1 MSDIFKT
8 RPSWQLKQ
16 LPAKRSNRLSSL
28 TKFERTRRLLE
39 KKDRLLAIASVSR
52 FAKLDVGREIRKGL
66 PEVILAEGKLASDV
80 ARISQAMVRRTGRAI
95 ISRLDGPQVRA
106 VRSVMRNGSKVE
118 YFSRSR
124 MMIVKSKNYNPR
136 RSGGRVGVLTAGTSD
151 LPVAEEAAVIARE
164 MGCETRS
171 FYDVGV
177 AGIHRLFQPV
187 RDLLRWD
194 CDVILVVAG
203 REGALPTVVAG
214 IVDVPVIGVPTSR
227 SYGFGEKG
235 LAALA
240 AMLQSCSLGMAVV
253 NIDGGV
259 GAGAVAALVAN
270 RVGEYRAMAPS
281 ARSQE

>member
-1 MSDIFKT
+1 M
-8 RPSWQLKQ
+8 
-16 LPAKRSNRLSSL
+16 SSL
-28 TKFERTRRLLE
+28 KKFERSRRLFE
-39 KKDRLLAIASVSR
+39 RKDRLLAIASLSR
-52 FAKLDVGREIRKGL
+52 FAKLDIGREKRKGL
-66 PEVILAEGKLASDV
+66 PEVVLAEGKLARDV
-80 ARISQAMVRRTGRAI
+80 ASISQAMVRRTGRAI

-106 VRSVMRNGSKVE
+106 VRSVMGKESKVE

-124 MMIVKSKNYNPR
+124 MMIVKSKNYKPR
-136 RSGGRVGVLTAGTSD
+136 GNGGRVGILTAGTSD
-151 LPVAEEAAVIARE
+151 IPVAEEAEVIARE

-177 AGIHRLFQPV
+177 AGIHRLFEPV
-187 RDLLRWD
+187 RDLLKWG

-259 GAGAVAALVAN
+259 GAGAVGALIAN
-270 RVGEYRAMAPS
+270 RVGEYRMG
-281 ARSQE
+281 RD

>member
-1 MSDIFKT
+1 M
-8 RPSWQLKQ
+8 
-16 LPAKRSNRLSSL
+16 SSL
-28 TKFERTRRLLE
+28 ERFERRRKRFE
-39 KKDRLLAIASVSR
+39 RKDRLLAIASLSR
-52 FAKLDVGREIRKGL
+52 FAKLDVGREKRKGL

-80 ARISQAMVRRTGRAI
+80 AKITQAMLRRTGRAI
-95 ISRLDGPQVRA
+95 VSRLSGSQVKA
-106 VRSVMRNGSKVE
+106 VRSVIGEESKIE

-124 MMIVKSKNYNPR
+124 LIVVKSKSYKPR
-136 RSGGRVGVLTAGTSD
+136 RSGGRVGILTAGTSD
-151 LPVAEEAAVIARE
+151 IAVAEEAEVIARE

-171 FYDVGV
+171 FHDVGV
-177 AGIHRLFQPV
+177 AGIHRLFEPV
-187 RDLLRWD
+187 RDLLNWEA
-194 CDVILVVAG
+194 DVILVVAG

-214 IVDVPVIGVPTSR
+214 IVNVPVIGVPTSR

-270 RVGEYRAMAPS
+270 RVGEYRNRRA
-281 ARSQE
+281 

>member
-1 MSDIFKT
+1 M
-8 RPSWQLKQ
+8 
-16 LPAKRSNRLSSL
+16 SSL
-28 TKFERTRRLLE
+28 RKFERTGRLFE
-39 KKDRLLAIASVSR
+39 KKDRLLAIASLAR
-52 FAKLDVGREIRKGL
+52 FAKLDIGREKRKGL
-66 PEVILAEGKLASDV
+66 PEVILAEGKLARDV

-95 ISRLDGPQVRA
+95 ISRMDGPQVRA
-106 VRSVMRNGSKVE
+106 VRSLVVTGSKVE

-124 MMIVKSKNYNPR
+124 MMIVRSKNYKPR
-136 RSGGRVGVLTAGTSD
+136 QTGGRVGILTAGTSD
-151 LPVAEEAAVIARE
+151 IPVAEEAEVIARE

-177 AGIHRLFQPV
+177 AGIHRLFEPV
-187 RDLLRWD
+187 RDLLKWG
-194 CDVILVVAG
+194 CDVIIVVAG

-259 GAGAVAALVAN
+259 GAGSVAALIAN
-270 RVGEYRAMAPS
+270 RVGEYRMT
-281 ARSQE
+281 RD

>member
-1 MSDIFKT
+1 LSY
-8 RPSWQLKQ
+8 LK
-16 LPAKRSNRLSSL
+16 
-28 TKFERTRRLLE
+28 KFERTGRLFE
-39 KKDRLLAIASVSR
+39 KKDRLLAIASLAR
-52 FAKLDVGREIRKGL
+52 FAKLDIGREKRKGL
-66 PEVILAEGKLASDV
+66 PEVILAEGKLARDV

-95 ISRLDGPQVRA
+95 ISRMDRPQVRA
-106 VRSVMRNGSKVE
+106 VRSVLANGSKVE

-124 MMIVKSKNYNPR
+124 MMIVKSKSYKPR
-136 RSGGRVGVLTAGTSD
+136 QTGGRVGILTAGTSD
-151 LPVAEEAAVIARE
+151 IPVAEEAEVIARE

-177 AGIHRLFQPV
+177 AGIHRLFEPV
-187 RDLLRWD
+187 RDLLKWG
-194 CDVILVVAG
+194 CDVIIVVAG

-259 GAGAVAALVAN
+259 GAGGVAALIAN
-270 RVGEYRAMAPS
+270 RVGEYRMT
-281 ARSQE
+281 RD

>member
-1 MSDIFKT
+1 
-8 RPSWQLKQ
+8 
-16 LPAKRSNRLSSL
+16 LSSL

-124 MMIVKSKNYNPR
+124 MMIVKSKSYNPR
-136 RSGGRVGVLTAGTSD
+136 RSGGRVGILTAGTSD
-151 LPVAEEAAVIARE
+151 LPVAEEAEVIARE

-227 SYGFGEKG
+227 SYGFGERG
-235 LAALA
+235 IASLA

-259 GAGAVAALVAN
+259 GAGAVAALIAN
-270 RVGEYRAMAPS
+270 RVGKYRMG
-281 ARSQE
+281 RD

>member
-1 MSDIFKT
+1 
-8 RPSWQLKQ
+8 
-16 LPAKRSNRLSSL
+16 LSSL
-28 TKFERTRRLLE
+28 KKFGRSRRLFER
-39 KKDRLLAIASVSR
+39 KDRLLAITSLSR
-52 FAKLDVGREIRKGL
+52 FAKLDVGREKRKGL
-66 PEVILAEGKLASDV
+66 PEVILAEGKLARDV
-80 ARISQAMVRRTGRAI
+80 ARISQAMVGRTGRAI

-106 VRSVMRNGSKVE
+106 VRSIMGNGSKVE
-118 YFSRSR
+118 YLSRSR
-124 MMIVKSKNYNPR
+124 MMVVRSKSYKPR
-136 RSGGRVGVLTAGTSD
+136 RSGGRVGILTAGTSEI
-151 LPVAEEAAVIARE
+151 PVAEEAEVIARE

-177 AGIHRLFQPV
+177 AGIHRLFEPV
-187 RDLLRWD
+187 RDLLKWD

-259 GAGAVAALVAN
+259 GAGAVAALIAN
-270 RVGEYRAMAPS
+270 RIGESRL
-281 ARSQE
+281 RKE

>member
-1 MSDIFKT
+1 M
-8 RPSWQLKQ
+8 
-16 LPAKRSNRLSSL
+16 SSL
-28 TKFERTRRLLE
+28 ERFERSRKRFE
-39 KKDRLLAIASVSR
+39 RKDRLLAITSLSR
-52 FAKLDVGREIRKGL
+52 FAKLDVGREKRKGL

-80 ARISQAMVRRTGRAI
+80 AKITQAMLRRTGRAI
-95 ISRLDGPQVRA
+95 VSRLSGSQVKA
-106 VRSVMRNGSKVE
+106 VRSVIGEESKIE

-124 MMIVKSKNYNPR
+124 LIVAKSKSYKPR
-136 RSGGRVGVLTAGTSD
+136 RSGGRVGILTAGTSD
-151 LPVAEEAAVIARE
+151 IAVAEEAEVIARE

-171 FYDVGV
+171 FHDVGV
-177 AGIHRLFQPV
+177 AGIHRLFEPV
-187 RDLLRWD
+187 RDLLNWEA
-194 CDVILVVAG
+194 DVILVVAG

-214 IVDVPVIGVPTSR
+214 IVNVPVIGVPTSR

-270 RVGEYRAMAPS
+270 RVGEYRNRRA
-281 ARSQE
+281 

>member
-1 MSDIFKT
+1 M
-8 RPSWQLKQ
+8 
-16 LPAKRSNRLSSL
+16 
-28 TKFERTRRLLE
+28 
-39 KKDRLLAIASVSR
+39 
-52 FAKLDVGREIRKGL
+52 GKGF
-66 PEVILAEGKLASDV
+66 
-80 ARISQAMVRRTGRAI
+80 
-95 ISRLDGPQVRA
+95 
-106 VRSVMRNGSKVE
+106 KVE

-124 MMIVKSKNYNPR
+124 MMLVKSKNYKSR
-136 RSGGRVGVLTAGTSD
+136 RSGGRVGILTAGTSD
-151 LPVAEEAAVIARE
+151 IPVAEEAEVIARE

-177 AGIHRLFQPV
+177 AGIHRLFEPV
-187 RDLLRWD
+187 RDLLKWGS
-194 CDVILVVAG
+194 DVILVVAG

-259 GAGAVAALVAN
+259 GAGAIAALIAN
-270 RVGEYRAMAPS
+270 HVGEYRMGKD
-281 ARSQE
+281 

>member
-1 MSDIFKT
+1 M
-8 RPSWQLKQ
+8 
-16 LPAKRSNRLSSL
+16 
-28 TKFERTRRLLE
+28 
-39 KKDRLLAIASVSR
+39 SR

-95 ISRLDGPQVRA
+95 ISRLDGSQVRA

-124 MMIVKSKNYNPR
+124 MMIVRSKSYKPR
-136 RSGGRVGVLTAGTSD
+136 RSGGRVGILTAGTSD
-151 LPVAEEAAVIARE
+151 LPVAEEAEVIARE

-227 SYGFGEKG
+227 SYGFGERG
-235 LAALA
+235 IASLA

-259 GAGAVAALVAN
+259 GAGAVAALIAN
-270 RVGEYRAMAPS
+270 RVGKYRMG
-281 ARSQE
+281 RD

>member
-8 RPSWQLKQ
+8 RPSWPLKQ

-66 PEVILAEGKLASDV
+66 PEVILAEGKLAIDV

-124 MMIVKSKNYNPR
+124 MLIVKSKNYKSMGN
-136 RSGGRVGVLTAGTSD
+136 GGIARLLTAGTSNI
-151 LPVAEEAAVIARE
+151 PVTEEAALMALE
-164 MGCETRS
+164 
-171 FYDVGV
+171 
-177 AGIHRLFQPV
+177 
-187 RDLLRWD
+187 LR
-194 CDVILVVAG
+194 
-203 REGALPTVVAG
+203 R
-214 IVDVPVIGVPTSR
+214 
-227 SYGFGEKG
+227 
-235 LAALA
+235 
-240 AMLQSCSLGMAVV
+240 
-253 NIDGGV
+253 
-259 GAGAVAALVAN
+259 
-270 RVGEYRAMAPS
+270 
-281 ARSQE
+281 